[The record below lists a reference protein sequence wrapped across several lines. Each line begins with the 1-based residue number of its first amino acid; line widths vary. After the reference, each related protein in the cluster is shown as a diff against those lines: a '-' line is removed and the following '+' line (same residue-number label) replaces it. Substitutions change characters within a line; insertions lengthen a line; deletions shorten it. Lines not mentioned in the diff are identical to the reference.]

1 MQAVIFDLGNVL
13 TPYHHNTT
21 LTAVATLLGLTP
33 DDVHARYQVSGHDLG
48 LGRLTPEEL
57 CRQMLDGA
65 QTTDVSCEQ
74 FYTAFCAGLQRD
86 DAALAYAVELQG
98 RPGVTV
104 GVISNTNPIHVA
116 WLDAHIP
123 ELDALDLVMMSSEV
137 ELLKPDPEIFTLA
150 LELLEVSPEQALF
163 IDDLP
168 ENVDAAR
175 AQGLSGIVH
184 RSWAETR
191 PLIEA
196 WLERVP

>member
-1 MQAVIFDLGNVL
+1 M
-13 TPYHHNTT
+13 
-21 LTAVATLLGLTP
+21 
-33 DDVHARYQVSGHDLG
+33 
-48 LGRLTPEEL
+48 
-57 CRQMLDGA
+57 
-65 QTTDVSCEQ
+65 
-74 FYTAFCAGLQRD
+74 
-86 DAALAYAVELQG
+86 ELQG

-150 LELLEVSPEQALF
+150 LELLEVSPAQALF

-175 AQGLSGIVH
+175 ALGLSGIVH

-191 PLIEA
+191 P
-196 WLERVP
+196 RD